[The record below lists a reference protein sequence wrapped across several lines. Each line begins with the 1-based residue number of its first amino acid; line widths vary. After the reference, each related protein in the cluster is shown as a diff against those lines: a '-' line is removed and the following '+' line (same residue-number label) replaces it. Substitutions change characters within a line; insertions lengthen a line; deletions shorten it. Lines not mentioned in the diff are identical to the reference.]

1 MDLNPFTF
9 LLVIGWLDRGAK
21 VDLDTQHEMEI
32 NKLIKD
38 VETYKDYLK
47 SSEARTS
54 KKIKELSAEIKSLVR
69 TKGTKYKYMLTVDF

>member
-1 MDLNPFTF
+1 MMDLNSF
-9 LLVIGWLDRGAK
+9 LLVMGWLDRGAK
-21 VDLDTQHEMEI
+21 IDLNTQHELEI

-54 KKIKELSAEIKSLVR
+54 KKIKELSTEIKSLVR
-69 TKGTKYKYMLTVDF
+69 RRVTK